1 MTQAYTP
8 EDVWRL
14 LAELVEAQKETE
26 RRFQETDRLFQE
38 TERRFQETDRR
49 FQETDRRFQEL
60 EQRFQETA
68 QRFQETD
75 RLFQQTERQ
84 FQETDRRFQETE
96 RLLRE
101 EARQLNQQIGKLGNR
116 LGEFVEWQVR
126 PAVLRLFQSRGI
138 AVSQLYSDVI
148 LQDGNESLEIDLL
161 VVNTDEAVLVE
172 VKTKL
177 SQGDVDEHLERI
189 AKFRRLAHQYRGTKL
204 LGAVAG
210 MIVPPDVA
218 RYAYRQGLFVLA
230 QSGDGVTILNDPQF
244 QPRAW

>member
-14 LAELVEAQKETE
+14 LGELLEAQKETE
-26 RRFQETDRLFQE
+26 RRFQETE
-38 TERRFQETDRR
+38 
-49 FQETDRRFQEL
+49 
-60 EQRFQETA
+60 
-68 QRFQETD
+68 
-75 RLFQQTERQ
+75 
-84 FQETDRRFQETE
+84 RRFQETE

-177 SQGDVDEHLERI
+177 SQSDVDEHLERI

-210 MIVPPDVA
+210 MIVPPEVA

-230 QSGDGVTILNDPQF
+230 QSGDGVAILNDPQF

>member
-14 LAELVEAQKETE
+14 LGELLEAQKETE
-26 RRFQETDRLFQE
+26 
-38 TERRFQETDRR
+38 
-49 FQETDRRFQEL
+49 
-60 EQRFQETA
+60 
-68 QRFQETD
+68 
-75 RLFQQTERQ
+75 
-84 FQETDRRFQETE
+84 RRFQETE

-101 EARQLNQQIGKLGNR
+101 EARQLNQQIAKLGNR

-126 PAVLRLFQSRGI
+126 PAMLRLFQSRGI

-177 SQGDVDEHLERI
+177 SQSDVDEHLERI
-189 AKFRRLAHQYRGTKL
+189 AKLRRLAHQYRGTKL

-210 MIVPPDVA
+210 IIVPPEVA

-230 QSGDGVTILNDPQF
+230 QAGNGVAILNDPQF
-244 QPRAW
+244 QLRAW